1 VSFARGRPT
10 IITSKNSLYAVIKP
24 RTPHLPIETI
34 EATLHGILEPYH
46 GLPLANRLRA
56 PLVLIIEFAASMMAS
71 TNPTIGNSNNSLTL
85 ASTTS
90 TSTTSTTNSNSN
102 SNSNSPHK
110 NLTKATKDAL
120 ALLTQLA
127 KEHQMALTNT
137 RRLKHDLHVL
147 GLERRDESDVLVDVD
162 LVVSK
167 VAETESA
174 IVELEVVLMRLEGQ

>member
-24 RTPHLPIETI
+24 RTPQLPIETI

-71 TNPTIGNSNNSLTL
+71 TNPTMGNSNSNSNNSLTL
-85 ASTTS
+85 ASATS
-90 TSTTSTTNSNSN
+90 TTTNSNT
-102 SNSNSPHK
+102 NSPHK
-110 NLTKATKDAL
+110 TLTKATKDAL